1 MVDSRIK
8 IVLIYAVFATIWIFG
23 SDRLLAQLI
32 RDPVLLGWIGTG
44 KGVAF
49 VAVTSLLLYLLLR
62 IWEGAAIPREAPS
75 STKQI
80 GRLFGL
86 FLSLSLVVP
95 LLGYG
100 IYQFYRPQIRE
111 SAFADLDAIA
121 SLKSS
126 QIEAWLLQ
134 RQNNARVLAYD
145 PELARNVALLLRA
158 PSDDVL
164 QKRIHERL
172 DALHQVY
179 GYDVILLDAAGRQIL
194 TVGQHPELSGAI
206 LHDSLPLALKSGHV
220 QRSELYRDASGG
232 IHLDYVVPL
241 HHQQGV
247 SAAVLLHTPVEHF
260 LFPLIQRWPTPSPS
274 AETML
279 VRRDGDKVLYLNEL
293 RHQRHTALTLRV
305 PLSAHSP
312 SSLAVQT
319 GGVQHME
326 TRDRRGVP
334 VLAASRPIA
343 GTTWFVVAKIDRD
356 EVLAPLKRLALWIS
370 LITLAAVI
378 ALSAAILLLWRQQ
391 QRAHRLE
398 LISQNADRDRLLKL
412 FFDLPFVGMSITSPV
427 TKRWQHVND
436 RLCEML
442 GYPREELLTLT
453 WAELTY
459 PDDLAADMGEFER
472 ALKGEIDAYQMD
484 KRFVR
489 KNGTIVDTTLNVKAV
504 RYPDGG
510 VEWFV
515 ATIQDI
521 SARRRMEGMQ
531 RGHAL
536 VLESLVKN
544 QPLTEV
550 LSHLTD
556 LISSVLPGA
565 IGSIWLLDE
574 DGKHLRRGAVKGL
587 PEFFSRAVDGVE
599 IGEGVGSCGTA
610 AFRGKRVIV
619 EDSFVSPLWDN
630 YRDLATRAKLGACW
644 SQPILASDA
653 RVLGTFAVYFPQ
665 PSRFDADND
674 KLLRSAANMAAL
686 AIQSKRAEAAQ
697 KTLSERIETML
708 ESMIDGFV
716 AMDKDWRYLY
726 VNRHAASLL
735 GRDPASLIG
744 KNIWDEFPEGVGQP
758 FYHTYQR
765 VMAQQKPEQIE
776 DYYPPW
782 NRWFENRI
790 YPTSDGITIYFQDI
804 TERKQMEANL
814 RESEAR
820 FRAIIDTEPECVKMI
835 GPDGKLNFM
844 NRAGLDMIEADS
856 LEQVQGKSVLK
867 IITPEYQEAF
877 ARLTQQVLQ
886 GERGVLEFE
895 IIGLKGTRRFLE
907 THAVSLR
914 TSEAEPYSLLGI
926 TRDITQ
932 RKEMEDQVRQ
942 QLAELLRWQEIMLGR
957 EGRVQQ
963 LKSEVNALLIGLGQ
977 PVRYPSQESA

>member
-1 MVDSRIK
+1 M
-8 IVLIYAVFATIWIFG
+8 LIYAVFATIWIFG

-305 PLSAHSP
+305 PLNAHSP

-356 EVLAPLKRLALWIS
+356 EVLAPLKRLI
-370 LITLAAVI
+370 
-378 ALSAAILLLWRQQ
+378 
-391 QRAHRLE
+391 
-398 LISQNADRDRLLKL
+398 
-412 FFDLPFVGMSITSPV
+412 
-427 TKRWQHVND
+427 ND
-436 RLCEML
+436 RTGGNPFFIEEMVQVL
-442 GYPREELLTLT
+442 F
-453 WAELTY
+453 
-459 PDDLAADMGEFER
+459 D
-472 ALKGEIDAYQMD
+472 
-484 KRFVR
+484 
-489 KNGTIVDTTLNVKAV
+489 
-504 RYPDGG
+504 
-510 VEWFV
+510 
-515 ATIQDI
+515 
-521 SARRRMEGMQ
+521 EG
-531 RGHAL
+531 AL
-536 VLESLVKN
+536 VRNGVVKVTRGGHS
-544 QPLTEV
+544 P
-550 LSHLTD
+550 
-556 LISSVLPGA
+556 SV
-565 IGSIWLLDE
+565 
-574 DGKHLRRGAVKGL
+574 
-587 PEFFSRAVDGVE
+587 
-599 IGEGVGSCGTA
+599 
-610 AFRGKRVIV
+610 
-619 EDSFVSPLWDN
+619 
-630 YRDLATRAKLGACW
+630 
-644 SQPILASDA
+644 
-653 RVLGTFAVYFPQ
+653 
-665 PSRFDADND
+665 
-674 KLLRSAANMAAL
+674 
-686 AIQSKRAEAAQ
+686 
-697 KTLSERIETML
+697 
-708 ESMIDGFV
+708 
-716 AMDKDWRYLY
+716 
-726 VNRHAASLL
+726 
-735 GRDPASLIG
+735 
-744 KNIWDEFPEGVGQP
+744 
-758 FYHTYQR
+758 
-765 VMAQQKPEQIE
+765 
-776 DYYPPW
+776 
-782 NRWFENRI
+782 
-790 YPTSDGITIYFQDI
+790 PTS
-804 TERKQMEANL
+804 
-814 RESEAR
+814 
-820 FRAIIDTEPECVKMI
+820 
-835 GPDGKLNFM
+835 
-844 NRAGLDMIEADS
+844 
-856 LEQVQGKSVLK
+856 
-867 IITPEYQEAF
+867 
-877 ARLTQQVLQ
+877 
-886 GERGVLEFE
+886 
-895 IIGLKGTRRFLE
+895 
-907 THAVSLR
+907 
-914 TSEAEPYSLLGI
+914 
-926 TRDITQ
+926 
-932 RKEMEDQVRQ
+932 
-942 QLAELLRWQEIMLGR
+942 
-957 EGRVQQ
+957 
-963 LKSEVNALLIGLGQ
+963 
-977 PVRYPSQESA
+977 